1 MQKEEEEKMNKKQ
14 LNRFIFCLFLVV
26 TICLVTSCNKNKH
39 VHEWTDATCTN
50 PKICTTCGETE
61 GVALGH
67 VLGNWITDVE
77 ATCTTA
83 GLKHEECTRC
93 HITLSRE
100 SIEPLNHDLVHYE
113 ALEPTC
119 TESGHTAYDAC
130 TRCDYTTYVELPSRH
145 NWGDPSTESEMICL
159 VCGTINIP
167 EVVNASIALPTEY
180 MGEEITWVSSD
191 HAAMLDDGTIVSSN
205 VDRVVTLEASF
216 LFHNEVLTK
225 QYDVTVK
232 AVSADLSKYSY
243 AYDYYK
249 SKLVGNLGK
258 DAKLITKSYNG
269 FTVKYESLDE
279 NIITSKGVITQTIYD
294 QHTIM
299 NIYVMKDGLAVLYPV
314 EVTVLAYN
322 SVQRVDFAKP
332 IVDQLIED
340 FQIGVIDTLP
350 VYIDEYEVDLKW
362 SSNIPEMIV
371 LGNMVLTPMEKT
383 DVDLKC
389 TIVHGTSKFI
399 KEYALSQVGGTI
411 SKELYI
417 QKLLE
422 AFSRVELKGSI
433 NHLHDEY
440 GTGELYLDYQE
451 RINSGGVLNLFNT
464 NALDINRSKLI
475 NVNLASSEY
484 KNAFFGSSSIGTNV
498 KPSLSQTIL
507 DEKMYQGYQM
517 PNDTNVLWIVV
528 HETAMTIAGQDAELL
543 ANIQYRY
550 AFQQDDARAAS
561 WNYQIDAYSIYQ
573 SFEDDVICWHAG
585 DGTSYGTGNTNG
597 IGIEMCVNRDGN
609 YEGTIHNNAKLVAS
623 LMLKYNLNLD
633 NVKRHYDMSGKECP
647 SYLIRTS
654 RWEEFVE
661 MVRMEYLLQK
671 YLKGATISYELTTS
685 DMDSTDNVLAK
696 YFDEGANGLWYNK
709 AVQEEVDIDFKINVR
724 LDGHTYEATSTIILL
739 PNEVANE

>member
-1 MQKEEEEKMNKKQ
+1 MNQKLLNKI
-14 LNRFIFCLFLVV
+14 IFCLFMTV
-26 TICLVTSCNKNKH
+26 IMCLSTGCNKNKQH
-39 VHEWTDATCTN
+39 THEWNEATCIT
-50 PKICTTCGETE
+50 PKTCKTCGETE

-67 VLGNWITDVE
+67 NSGNWVVDQE
-77 ATCTTA
+77 ATCTTS
-83 GLKHEECTRC
+83 GSKHEECTRC
-93 HITLSRE
+93 HAVLSRE
-100 SIEPLNHDLVHYE
+100 EIDPLEHNLVHYE
-113 ALEPTC
+113 ELKPTC
-119 TESGHTAYDAC
+119 TEVGHKAYDAC
-130 TRCDYTTYVELPSRH
+130 TRCDYTTYVELPSGH
-145 NWGDPSTESEMICL
+145 NWVEVSNESEMICS
-159 VCGTINIP
+159 VCGTIHMP
-167 EVVNASIALPTEY
+167 EEVDASISLLTEY
-180 MGEEITWVSSD
+180 NGETITWTSND
-191 HAAMLDDGTIVSSN
+191 HAAMLDDGTIVASD
-205 VDRVVTLEASF
+205 VDRVVILEASF
-216 LFHNEVLTK
+216 LFQGQILTK
-225 QYDVTVK
+225 QYSIKVK
-232 AVSADLSKYSY
+232 AVNADLLKYAY

-249 SKLVGNLGK
+249 SKLTGSLGK
-258 DAKLITKSYNG
+258 DAKLITKPYNG
-269 FTVKYESLDE
+269 FQVQYESLDE
-279 NIITSKGVITQTIYD
+279 TIITSAGVITQTIYD

-299 NIYVMKDGLAVLYPV
+299 NIFIMKDGLAVLYPV
-314 EVTVLAYN
+314 EVTVLAY
-322 SVQRVDFAKP
+322 SSIQRVDFAKP
-332 IVDQLIED
+332 IVDQLIVD
-340 FQIGVIDTLP
+340 FQNGTIDTLP

-383 DVDLKC
+383 DIDLKC
-389 TIVHGTSKFI
+389 TIVHGTSTFI

-451 RINSGGVLNLFNT
+451 RINSGGVLNLFQT
-464 NALDINRSKLI
+464 DALDINRSKLI
-475 NVNLASSEY
+475 SVNLANSEY
-484 KNAFFGSSSIGTNV
+484 KNAFFGSASLGTNT
-498 KPSLSQTIL
+498 KPSLPQSVL
-507 DEKMYQGYQM
+507 DEKMYSGYAM

-528 HETAMTIAGQDAELL
+528 HESAMTVAGQDAKFL
-543 ANIQYRY
+543 ADVQYRY

-561 WNYQIDAYSIYQ
+561 WNYQVDAYSIYQ
-573 SFEDDVICWHAG
+573 SFEDNVICWHAG

-671 YLKGATISYELTTS
+671 YLQGATIRYELTTA
-685 DMDSTDNVLAK
+685 DENNTDNVLAT

-709 AVQEEVDIDFKINVR
+709 AVTEEVNIQFTIRVK
-724 LDGHTYEATSTIILL
+724 LDEQTYETTSTIILL
-739 PNEVANE
+739 PNEAANE